1 MNTPIFDSA
10 KIDNNGPASLL
21 VCINGWLFCII
32 GLLILSIEIPFCPQ

>member
-10 KIDNNGPASLL
+10 KIDNNGPVSLL